1 MEFEEHD
8 GKQNGRLGPRSLSM
22 NRLRRSMRNLLR
34 GGKKKGANKKH
45 EEKQTTD
52 SREFALQSHR
62 DSIDLS
68 TSPSEGQNLSRSLE
82 LLDRQSSLQI
92 RQSRQS
98 NERLIQEYR
107 HNNDNV
113 AQKQLVQGQSVQGQL
128 IKGHPVQ
135 GQLVQGKLIQ
145 GHLVRGQSVQ
155 RQLIQGHPVQGQLIQ
170 GHPVQGQLVQG
181 HPVQGQLVQG
191 HPVQGQLVPGQSV
204 HGQLVQ
210 GHPVQGQSVHGQF
223 VRGQSVQ
230 GQSVLG
236 QSVQGQPVHGQ
247 LVQGQLAQRQ
257 LVHGQLVQGHPVQG
271 QSVQGPLVLAQSV
284 QGQSVQGQ
292 PVHGQLVLGQ
302 SIQGPQAVQVNN
314 EVLDLR
320 NGTELKHVAQGG
332 GRLIAERP
340 HGTEVSGISTFEMH
354 AGEGSQTRS
363 PGSSHFRHDR
373 LDSGVEILSPDTE
386 RTHSFYVSDDTAGRS
401 LRSQWTNAWVVQTQ
415 QQPASHIV
423 LQPIRIELQSRPS
436 NEEQVN
442 RTTDPGGGLRSES
455 ADPLLSRAARLR
467 ETRSDDEGVRGR
479 SLSVGTHLERS
490 LRSQR
495 TNDWVGQL
503 APVRIQGELQPREP
517 VSYRSAPDAARKI
530 IPLGTK
536 PRLDPDD
543 TYDRFETFVQ
553 SLDKI
558 RTDSDPDD
566 APMTMAYWLQNC
578 AWSRYSH
585 VEGFWRYPRYA
596 RDYPL
601 DGTKNR
607 RSRGRRSKSLGPVTS
622 GGAHSASEDERGRGY
637 RQVLVPSRSRQE
649 SSDVDGDREHRH
661 ESRDHVSSRSG
672 RRRDRSSDHNRHRGK
687 ENGHLGSR
695 NSRERSSG
703 RRDNIND
710 RPERSNQEG
719 RTRSRRHNNRKSH
732 GRNQRRGNTKISASS
747 DGRSRSQDR
756 SRPTAGVHVET
767 KVEGDVSKDSA
778 GTQLKQRASSTA
790 STGKASE
797 GNVSKNNPVT
807 TGNQKTTEGTEDGI
821 KRSLSVAMSVGLLA
835 GKQKDD
841 TKTEG
846 KSEASQPGGKGSAQE
861 TTSRSPGVTS
871 VFKRSFFGSKSDDKD
886 QAGSPTDTQGT
897 QATVHQTGTDDTK
910 ARGDAGSRKGL
921 LSASLFGA
929 LKSEK
934 QNDDIKTRGNSD
946 SHPVGKDGVQEQTTR
961 SPGVTSVFK
970 RSFFGSKSD
979 DKDQAGSP
987 TDTQGTQAAVQQ
999 AGTDDTKARGDSGFG
1014 SVFKRSFFTSKAAD
1028 NDSDALSMHSIKGSV
1043 VKNDEKPKE
1052 ESGSFSFMS
1061 MIRRRSSSASSLSS
1075 SEDDDR
1081 KKGHRRPVVTGGRK
1095 NADKDPESAGMFG
1108 NAMQSFKGLFGDDGK
1123 SLAEKESE
1131 HTIMSTGRGRLS
1143 KKEAE
1148 HSIMATQGSKLS
1160 RKEAEHSIMAT
1171 QGSSLEKKEAE
1182 FGLMA
1187 SQRKTLAE
1195 KEAEHS
1201 MMASMGKG
1209 QNQSESSGIFGGL
1222 FGMFSG
1228 GDGKS
1233 QAEREAEHSIMASR
1247 GDDSDGSSSQ
1257 GRRESILGALGL
1269 HDSSSSSSSSSD
1281 DEDGAISSLFSAIGL
1296 GSADATGPRK
1306 HGGGHKKQDAMK
1318 SAWAKRDRGG
1328 GAKKGGDSSIFG
1340 FLGFGGDSDA
1350 HRHSHGHRH
1359 RHRERAPST
1368 PTTPQLPSIFSSF
1381 QPN

>member
-8 GKQNGRLGPRSLSM
+8 GKQNGRLGPRTLSM
-22 NRLRRSMRNLLR
+22 NRLRRSMRNLLK

-52 SREFALQSHR
+52 SRELALQSHR

-68 TSPSEGQNLSRSLE
+68 TLPSEEQNLSRSLE

-128 IKGHPVQ
+128 IKG
-135 GQLVQGKLIQ
+135 
-145 GHLVRGQSVQ
+145 QSV
-155 RQLIQGHPVQGQLIQ
+155 H
-170 GHPVQGQLVQG
+170 GQLVQG
-181 HPVQGQLVQG
+181 HPVRGQSVQGQFIQGQL
-191 HPVQGQLVPGQSV
+191 VQGQLVPGQSVQGQLIQEQSV

-210 GHPVQGQSVHGQF
+210 GHPVQGQSVQGQF
-223 VRGQSVQ
+223 IQGQLVLRQSVQ
-230 GQSVLG
+230 GQSVHGQFVPGQPVHGQFVQGQSVLR

-247 LVQGQLAQRQ
+247 LSQRQLVQGPFVQQGQSVQGHSVLGQSVQGQWVQGQ
-257 LVHGQLVQGHPVQG
+257 LVHGQLVLGH
-271 QSVQGPLVLAQSV
+271 
-284 QGQSVQGQ
+284 
-292 PVHGQLVLGQ
+292 

-314 EVLDLR
+314 EVLDVR
-320 NGTELKHVAQGG
+320 NGTALKHVAHGG
-332 GRLIAERP
+332 GRLTAGRP

-442 RTTDPGGGLRSES
+442 RTTEAGGGLRSGVGQSEDAPMTMALWLQQEDWRSYCGTDRPQNRVFRARQAELETNTWGPVRRRSKS

-467 ETRSDDEGVRGR
+467 ETRSRSDDEGVRGR

-558 RTDSDPDD
+558 RSDSDPDD

-601 DGTKNR
+601 DGTNNR

-649 SSDVDGDREHRH
+649 SSDVDGDRQNRH
-661 ESRDHVSSRSG
+661 ESRDHVRSRSG
-672 RRRDRSSDHNRHRGK
+672 RRRDRSSDHNRDRGK

-747 DGRSRSQDR
+747 GNRSRSQDR

-767 KVEGDVSKDSA
+767 KVEGDVSKDSSA
-778 GTQLKQRASSTA
+778 TQLKQRAASTA
-790 STGKASE
+790 STGQASE
-797 GNVSKNNPVT
+797 GSVSKNNPVT
-807 TGNQKTTEGTEDGI
+807 TGNQKTTAEDGI

-861 TTSRSPGVTS
+861 TTTRSPGVTS

-897 QATVHQTGTDDTK
+897 QATGHQTGTDDTK

-987 TDTQGTQAAVQQ
+987 ADTQGTKATVQQ
-999 AGTDDTKARGDSGFG
+999 TGTDD
-1014 SVFKRSFFTSKAAD
+1014 
-1028 NDSDALSMHSIKGSV
+1028 I
-1043 VKNDEKPKE
+1043 
-1052 ESGSFSFMS
+1052 
-1061 MIRRRSSSASSLSS
+1061 
-1075 SEDDDR
+1075 
-1081 KKGHRRPVVTGGRK
+1081 
-1095 NADKDPESAGMFG
+1095 
-1108 NAMQSFKGLFGDDGK
+1108 
-1123 SLAEKESE
+1123 
-1131 HTIMSTGRGRLS
+1131 
-1143 KKEAE
+1143 
-1148 HSIMATQGSKLS
+1148 
-1160 RKEAEHSIMAT
+1160 
-1171 QGSSLEKKEAE
+1171 
-1182 FGLMA
+1182 
-1187 SQRKTLAE
+1187 
-1195 KEAEHS
+1195 
-1201 MMASMGKG
+1201 
-1209 QNQSESSGIFGGL
+1209 
-1222 FGMFSG
+1222 
-1228 GDGKS
+1228 
-1233 QAEREAEHSIMASR
+1233 
-1247 GDDSDGSSSQ
+1247 
-1257 GRRESILGALGL
+1257 
-1269 HDSSSSSSSSSD
+1269 
-1281 DEDGAISSLFSAIGL
+1281 
-1296 GSADATGPRK
+1296 
-1306 HGGGHKKQDAMK
+1306 
-1318 SAWAKRDRGG
+1318 RDRG
-1328 GAKKGGDSSIFG
+1328 
-1340 FLGFGGDSDA
+1340 DA
-1350 HRHSHGHRH
+1350 GMVCQMDDVHR
-1359 RHRERAPST
+1359 
-1368 PTTPQLPSIFSSF
+1368 FSPGVPEEKS
-1381 QPN
+1381 

>member
-8 GKQNGRLGPRSLSM
+8 GKQNGRLGPHLS
-22 NRLRRSMRNLLR
+22 
-34 GGKKKGANKKH
+34 K
-45 EEKQTTD
+45 
-52 SREFALQSHR
+52 
-62 DSIDLS
+62 
-68 TSPSEGQNLSRSLE
+68 SLE

-113 AQKQLVQGQSVQGQL
+113 AQKQLVLGQSAQRQFVQGQLAQRKLAKGQSIQGQSVQGQSVQGQL
-128 IKGHPVQ
+128 VQGQPVQ
-135 GQLVQGKLIQ
+135 GQFIQ
-145 GHLVRGQSVQ
+145 GQSV
-155 RQLIQGHPVQGQLIQ
+155 L
-170 GHPVQGQLVQG
+170 
-181 HPVQGQLVQG
+181 
-191 HPVQGQLVPGQSV
+191 
-204 HGQLVQ
+204 GQLVQ
-210 GHPVQGQSVHGQF
+210 GHPVQGQSVQGPLVLGQSAQRKLAQGQSIQGQSFQGQPVQGQSIQGQLAQRQSFQGQSVQGQFIQGQLVPGQSVHGQF
-223 VRGQSVQ
+223 APGQPVQ

-247 LVQGQLAQRQ
+247 LTQRQ
-257 LVHGQLVQGHPVQG
+257 LVQGPFVQQG
-271 QSVQGPLVLAQSV
+271 QSVQGHSVL
-284 QGQSVQGQ
+284 GQSVQGQ
-292 PVHGQLVLGQ
+292 WVQGQLVHGQLVLGQ
-302 SIQGPQAVQVNN
+302 SIQGPQAIQVKN
-314 EVLDLR
+314 EVQDL
-320 NGTELKHVAQGG
+320 
-332 GRLIAERP
+332 
-340 HGTEVSGISTFEMH
+340 STLEMH

-363 PGSSHFRHDR
+363 PGSSHFRQDR

-436 NEEQVN
+436 NGEQVN
-442 RTTDPGGGLRSES
+442 RTTEAGGGLRSGVGQSEDAPMTMALWLQHEDWRRYCGTDRPQNRVFRARQAELETNTWGPVRQS
-455 ADPLLSRAARLR
+455 ADPLLSPRPSRLP

-517 VSYRSAPDAARKI
+517 VSHRSAPDAARKI
-530 IPLGTK
+530 STK

-553 SLDKI
+553 SLDNI

-649 SSDVDGDREHRH
+649 SSDVDGDRE
-661 ESRDHVSSRSG
+661 
-672 RRRDRSSDHNRHRGK
+672 NRHGTCGDASWFDLIIDSLETTSDPALVADGTVRQITIGTEERKMDILALGTVGRG
-687 ENGHLGSR
+687 
-695 NSRERSSG
+695 
-703 RRDNIND
+703 
-710 RPERSNQEG
+710 RPEEG
-719 RTRSRRHNNRKSH
+719 TTSTSGPRGQIRRVEQ
-732 GRNQRRGNTKISASS
+732 GADGITIGSASS
-747 DGRSRSQDR
+747 DDRSQSQDR

-767 KVEGDVSKDSA
+767 KVEGDVSKDSS
-778 GTQLKQRASSTA
+778 GTQLKQRAASAT

-797 GNVSKNNPVT
+797 GNGSKNNPVT
-807 TGNQKTTEGTEDGI
+807 TGSQKTTQGAEDGI

-846 KSEASQPGGKGSAQE
+846 KSEASQPVGKGSAQE

-886 QAGSPTDTQGT
+886 QAGSPTDTQGNKAT
-897 QATVHQTGTDDTK
+897 GQQAGTDDTK
-910 ARGDAGSRKGL
+910 AMGDAGSRKGL

-987 TDTQGTQAAVQQ
+987 ADTQGKKATGQQTAA
-999 AGTDDTKARGDSGFG
+999 DDTKDKGDSGFG

-1028 NDSDALSMHSIKGSV
+1028 NDSDALSMHSIKDSI

-1075 SEDDDR
+1075 SEDDR
-1081 KKGHRRPVVTGGRK
+1081 KKKHRRPVVTGGRK
-1095 NADKDPESAGMFG
+1095 NADKDP
-1108 NAMQSFKGLFGDDGK
+1108 
-1123 SLAEKESE
+1123 
-1131 HTIMSTGRGRLS
+1131 
-1143 KKEAE
+1143 
-1148 HSIMATQGSKLS
+1148 
-1160 RKEAEHSIMAT
+1160 
-1171 QGSSLEKKEAE
+1171 
-1182 FGLMA
+1182 
-1187 SQRKTLAE
+1187 
-1195 KEAEHS
+1195 
-1201 MMASMGKG
+1201 
-1209 QNQSESSGIFGGL
+1209 ESSGIFGGL

-1359 RHRERAPST
+1359 RHRGRAPST